1 MSWLIVTLLMALNFA
16 ISWWNARQVG
26 LAWYDSKAAGGWPH
40 FLVWMV
46 AVMSASGFTWVYMF
60 LLAIGMMF
68 IGKLDVELIDG
79 FLSLGY
85 IMVVPGIIVSGIAI
99 MIHSWTTAYRERTIG
114 NMGVAGWNTF
124 ANVYNVANA
133 FRGMPR
139 AFESVGKLFSGKN
152 AKNGS
157 SLLILLLAIM
167 ALFGGIVTTFAI
179 ARGAAKTSHEKFK
192 NDFLR
197 EKRKRGQNE
206 GFEIVEATN

>member
-1 MSWLIVTLLMALNFA
+1 MSWLIIIVLMALNFA

-60 LLAIGMMF
+60 VLALGMMF

-85 IMVVPGIIVSGIAI
+85 IMIVPGIIVSGIAI

-139 AFESVGKLFSGKN
+139 AFESVGKLFTGKN
-152 AKNGS
+152 AKNGA
-157 SLLILLLAIM
+157 SLLIILLALM
-167 ALFGGIVTTFAI
+167 ALFGGIVTTFGI
-179 ARGAAKTSHEKFK
+179 ARSAAKSTHEKFK
-192 NDFLR
+192 NDF
-197 EKRKRGQNE
+197 EGATGKRKRFYE
-206 GFEIVEATN
+206 DEVIEATN